1 MTEERRIVSVL
12 FADLAGAS
20 GLSEARDPE
29 DVRALQ
35 ARYYHIAREI
45 VSAHGGTLEKF
56 IGDAVMAVFGLP
68 QAHGD
73 DAQRAMSAALEI
85 RDRVRADPKLG
96 AQQTVRIGVNTGEVV
111 AARDSAAS
119 DFLITGDAVNV
130 AARLQQTAEP
140 WAILCGERT
149 ARAARD
155 RFTLGRPTEIDVK
168 GKRLPIQALPLLG
181 RAPEGMLSRFPLIGR
196 DDDLAQLELVARR
209 AFTDRRPFL
218 VSLIAPAGV
227 GKTRLVE
234 EFLQRLPGLALDAT
248 VAIAQCLPYGQ
259 RVTYWP
265 LRALLIR
272 LVGLK
277 DEAAPEAVREEIQR
291 WLHNGG
297 VESPERAADL
307 LAATIGAGE
316 PEVIDRAA
324 LFAAWRT
331 AIEVAAR
338 RTPLV
343 LVFEDLHW
351 SSDSLLDLVEFIVQ
365 PRGDTA
371 VLMIAL
377 TRPEL
382 LDRRP
387 AWGGGRRNYVAVSL
401 EPLNDDSV
409 AQLVRHMVGA
419 SASQIVERVVA
430 RAEGNPF
437 FAGEIVQS
445 IRERVLSLSDAAA
458 VEHALATLPDTIQA
472 TILARLDLLEPAE
485 RRVLQLGAVFGRA
498 FNAGGVTALGPDL
511 AADIDSLLDRLVQ
524 KDLVRPSPGD
534 SFAFRH
540 ILIRE
545 VAYHT
550 LLRAERAA
558 LHAAAARRLEARA
571 GGREDALA
579 ELIAFHF
586 REAATLTSA
595 TRSAQLD
602 AVEIRRKAVG
612 WLKRA
617 ANVAA
622 AGAATDEAARHLR
635 AAIELAATDDLPEL
649 EERLGDVSGGDA
661 GAEAYRVALRLC
673 RELGRPVDQELRV
686 LASLLIRYTRF
697 HGTVGNRPSEEEI
710 QGLRTDGRALLA
722 RARDEQ
728 AIASF
733 LIADGFYPFWRGAQ
747 TTVADIAEA
756 EASTGRGLAIADRL
770 DDPQLRSAALDALT
784 CCAQARGVWAQSRQF
799 AQQRLAFEDRLDLHE
814 RLDAHT
820 MVAWASALL
829 GDLAQAD
836 RATASALG
844 LFQSGQVHWWG
855 LHSAA
860 WRVYSLTLLGRWDE
874 ALAAAEH
881 ARKIWAEG
889 GLIPAAYTVHGF
901 MAALDVGRA
910 RHDGQIVDR
919 YRGVLD
925 EILKHF
931 AADSLFGR
939 LRPYGRGELD
949 TLEAEVVRGFG
960 TIPRARQ
967 QLVERTLSLCADLDH
982 VLLPEAI
989 RPIVDSAAAEG
1000 LTLLEAQ
1007 ARRALGIAVR
1017 DPAELT
1023 RALGLFEETRAAPY
1037 AARVRCERALLT
1049 RDQKELEAG
1058 MHVFETLGD
1067 LDQLARIE
1075 RARSQS
1081 PGASRISTTRGF

>member
-1 MTEERRIVSVL
+1 MAEERRIVTVL
-12 FADLAGAS
+12 FADVTGSTALG
-20 GLSEARDPE
+20 EIIDPE
-29 DVRALQ
+29 DVRALMT
-35 ARYYHIAREI
+35 RYYNIAREV
-45 VSAHGGTLEKF
+45 VSAHGGALEKF

-96 AQQTVRIGVNTGEVV
+96 PQLPVRIGVNTGEVV
-111 AARDSAAS
+111 ATRDSGAS

-140 WAILCGERT
+140 WTILCGERT

-155 RFTLGRPTEIDVK
+155 RFTLGPPTEIDLK
-168 GKRLPIQALPLLG
+168 GKRLPIQALRLLG
-181 RAPEGMLSRFPLIGR
+181 RAAEATPSRFPFIGR
-196 DDDLAQLELVARR
+196 DDDLAQLKLVARR

-218 VSLIAPAGV
+218 VSLIAPAGT

-234 EFLQRLPGLALDAT
+234 EFLHQLPALSPDAR
-248 VAIAQCLPYGQ
+248 VAIAQCLPYDQ

-265 LRALLIR
+265 LRAVLVR

-277 DEAAPEAVREEIQR
+277 EEAAPETMREGIR
-291 WLHNGG
+291 VWLHDRG

-338 RTPLV
+338 RSPLV

-365 PRGDTA
+365 PRGDA
-371 VLMIAL
+371 AILMIAL

-387 AWGGGRRNYVAVSL
+387 AWGGGRRNYVAMSL
-401 EPLNDDSV
+401 EPLSDDSV
-409 AQLVRHMVGA
+409 AQLARYMVGPTA
-419 SASQIVERVVA
+419 PQIVERVVT

-437 FAGEIVQS
+437 FAGEILQS
-445 IRERVLSLSDAAA
+445 IKERVLSLNDVVA
-458 VEHALATLPDTIQA
+458 VEQALATLPDTIQA
-472 TILARLDLLEPAE
+472 TILARLDLLEPSE
-485 RRVLQLGAVFGRA
+485 RRILQLGAVFGRA
-498 FNAGGVTALGPDL
+498 FRAAGIAALGPDL
-511 AADIDSLLDRLVQ
+511 AAASESLVDRLVR
-524 KDLVRPSPGD
+524 KDLIRPSAGD

-540 ILIRE
+540 MLIRE
-545 VAYHT
+545 VAYQT
-550 LLRAERAA
+550 LLRAERAH
-558 LHAAAARRLEARA
+558 LHAAAAGWLEGRA
-571 GGREDALA
+571 AGREDALA
-579 ELIAFHF
+579 ELIAYHF

-595 TRSAQLD
+595 TGTAQLD

-617 ANVAA
+617 ADVAA
-622 AGAATDEAARHLR
+622 AGAATAEAARHLR

-649 EERLGDVSGGDA
+649 HERLGDVSGGDA
-661 GAEAYRVALRLC
+661 GVEAYRVALRLC
-673 RELGRPVDQELRV
+673 RESGRPVDQELRI
-686 LASLLIRYTRF
+686 LGSLLTRYMRF
-697 HGTVGNRPSEEEI
+697 QGTVGNRPSEEEI
-710 QGLRTDGRALLA
+710 QRLRADGGALLA
-722 RARDEQ
+722 RAGDER

-733 LIADGFYPFWRGAQ
+733 LIANGFYPFWRGAQ
-747 TTVADIAEA
+747 ATVADAAEA
-756 EASTGRGLAIADRL
+756 EASAERGLAIAVRL
-770 DDPQLRSAALDALT
+770 DDPRLRSAALDGLT
-784 CCAQARGVWAQSRQF
+784 CCAQARGAWAQSRQF
-799 AQQRLAFEDRLDLHE
+799 AQERLAFEGRLDLHE
-814 RLDAHT
+814 RLDAYS

-844 LFQSGQVHWWG
+844 LFQSGQVHWWA
-855 LHSAA
+855 LHSAG
-860 WRVYSLTLLGRWDE
+860 WRAYALTLLGRWDE
-874 ALAAAEH
+874 ALVVGEH

-889 GLIPAAYTVHGF
+889 GLIPAAYCVHGF
-901 MAALDVGRA
+901 IAALDVARA
-910 RHDGQIVDR
+910 RRDSQLVDQ
-919 YRGVLD
+919 YRAVLD

-939 LRPYGRGELD
+939 LRPYGRGDLE
-949 TLEAEVVRGFG
+949 TLEAQVVRGFG

-967 QLVERTLSLCADLDH
+967 QLVERTLSLCADLDR
-982 VLLPEAI
+982 LLAPEAI
-989 RPIVDSAAAEG
+989 RPIVECAAAAG
-1000 LTLLEAQ
+1000 LKLLEAQ
-1007 ARRALGIAVR
+1007 ARRAIGIAAR
-1017 DPAELT
+1017 NTAELT
-1023 RALGLFEETRAAPY
+1023 RALEIFEETRAVPY

-1049 RDQKELEAG
+1049 GNQSELEAG
-1058 MHVFETLGD
+1058 MHVLEVLGD
-1067 LDQLARIE
+1067 LDQLARVE
-1075 RARSQS
+1075 RARGKGHGSS
-1081 PGASRISTTRGF
+1081 

>member
-1 MTEERRIVSVL
+1 MTEERRLVTVL
-12 FADLAGAS
+12 FADMAGPTVL
-20 GLSEARDPE
+20 GEARDPE

-35 ARYYHIAREI
+35 TRYYDIARE
-45 VSAHGGTLEKF
+45 VVRAHGGTLEKF

-85 RDRVRADPKLG
+85 RDRVRADPRL
-96 AQQTVRIGVNTGEVV
+96 ARQQTVRVGVNTGEVV
-111 AARDSAAS
+111 ATRDDAAG

-155 RFTLGRPTEIDVK
+155 RFALGRAIEIEVK
-168 GKRLPIQALPLLG
+168 GKRLPVQALPLLG
-181 RAPEGMLSRFPLIGR
+181 RAVEAPLSRFPLVGR

-218 VSLIAPAGV
+218 VSLIAPAGT

-234 EFLQRLPGLALDAT
+234 EFLHRLPALAPGTT
-248 VAIAQCLPYGQ
+248 VALAQCLPYGQ

-272 LVGLK
+272 LVGLRE
-277 DEAAPEAVREEIQR
+277 EAPTEAVREEIR
-291 WLHNGG
+291 AWLAERG
-297 VESPERAADL
+297 VESPERTADL

-338 RTPLV
+338 RSPLV

-365 PRGDTA
+365 PRGDAA

-387 AWGGGRRNYVAVSL
+387 AWGGGRRNYVAMSL
-401 EPLNDDSV
+401 EPLDHDAV
-409 AQLVRHMVGA
+409 AQLVRHMGG
-419 SASQIVERVVA
+419 SDTTQIVERVVA

-445 IRERVLSLSDAAA
+445 IRERVPSLHDVGA
-458 VEHALATLPDTIQA
+458 VERALATLPDTIQA

-498 FNAGGVTALGPDL
+498 FRADGIAALGPDL
-511 AADIDSLLDRLVQ
+511 AAETDSLLDRLVR
-524 KDLVRPSPGD
+524 KDLVRPAAGD

-545 VAYHT
+545 VAYQT
-550 LLRAERAA
+550 LLRAERAD
-558 LHAAAARRLEARA
+558 LHAAAAGRLEARA
-571 GGREDALA
+571 SGREDALA
-579 ELIAFHF
+579 ELIAYHF
-586 REAATLTSA
+586 REAAILTSA
-595 TRSAQLD
+595 TRAGEPE
-602 AVEIRRKAVG
+602 AVRVRRRAVG
-612 WLKRA
+612 WLTRA
-617 ANVAA
+617 ADVAA
-622 AGAATDEAARHLR
+622 AGAATAEAARHLR
-635 AAIELAATDDLPEL
+635 AAIELAATDELPEL

-661 GAEAYRVALRLC
+661 GAEAYQRALRLC
-673 RELGRPVDQELRV
+673 RELGRPADQELRV
-686 LASLLIRYTRF
+686 LGRLLTRYMRF
-697 HGTVGNRPSEEEI
+697 QGTVGNRPSAEDI
-710 QGLRTDGRALLA
+710 QRLRADGRALLA
-722 RARDEQ
+722 TARDEE
-728 AIASF
+728 AIAGF
-733 LIADGFYPFWRGAQ
+733 LIADGFYPFWRGALA
-747 TTVADIAEA
+747 TAEDIAEA

-770 DDPQLRSAALDALT
+770 GDPGLRSAALDALT
-784 CCAQARGVWAQSRQF
+784 CCAQARGAWAQSRQF

-829 GDLAQAD
+829 GDLEQVD
-836 RATASALG
+836 RATAAALA

-860 WRVYSLTLLGRWDE
+860 WRTYALTLLGRWDE
-874 ALAAAEH
+874 ALAVAEH

-889 GLIPAAYTVHGF
+889 GLIPAAYCVHGF
-901 MAALDVGRA
+901 IAALDVGRA
-910 RHDGQIVDR
+910 RHESPLVDR

-939 LRPYGRGELD
+939 LRPYARGDVEA
-949 TLEAEVVRGFG
+949 LEVDVVRGFA

-967 QLVERTLSLCADLDH
+967 HLVERTLSLCADFGRA
-982 VLLPEAI
+982 VAPEAL
-989 RPIVDSAAAEG
+989 RPIAESAAADG
-1000 LTLLEAQ
+1000 LRLLEAQ
-1007 ARRALGIAVR
+1007 ARRALGIAAR

-1023 RALGLFEETRAAPY
+1023 RALALFEETRARPY

-1049 RDQKELEAG
+1049 GDEPGLEAG
-1058 MHVFETLGD
+1058 LHALETLGD
-1067 LDQLARIE
+1067 LDQLARME
-1075 RARSQS
+1075 RAR
-1081 PGASRISTTRGF
+1081 GRGHGPA

>member
-1 MTEERRIVSVL
+1 ML
-12 FADLAGAS
+12 FADLS
-20 GLSEARDPE
+20 GSAALGEIRDPE
-29 DVRALQ
+29 DVRALL
-35 ARYYHIAREI
+35 ARYYGIAREV

-96 AQQTVRIGVNTGEVV
+96 STQAVRIGVNTGEVV
-111 AARDSAAS
+111 ATRDSAAS

-140 WAILCGERT
+140 WTIMCGERT

-155 RFTLGRPTEIDVK
+155 RFVLGHPIEVDVK
-168 GKRLPIQALPLLG
+168 GKQQPVQALPLLG
-181 RAPEGMLSRFPLIGR
+181 RAAEAALSRFPLVGR

-209 AFTDRRPFL
+209 AFGDRRPFL
-218 VSLIAPAGV
+218 VSLIAPAGT

-234 EFLQRLPGLALDAT
+234 EFLHGLPLLSPDAT

-265 LRALLIR
+265 LRALLVR

-277 DEAAPEAVREEIQR
+277 DEAAPETMREEIR
-291 WLHNGG
+291 AWLHERG
-297 VESPERAADL
+297 VESAERVADL

-316 PEVIDRAA
+316 PEVIDRPA

-331 AIEVAAR
+331 AIEVAGRQA
-338 RTPLV
+338 PLV

-351 SSDSLLDLVEFIVQ
+351 SSDSLLDLVEFIIQ
-365 PRGDTA
+365 PRGDAA

-387 AWGGGRRNYVAVSL
+387 GWGGGQRNYVAMSL
-401 EPLNDDSV
+401 EPLSDDSV
-409 AQLVRHMVGA
+409 ARLVRHVAGA
-419 SASQIVERVVA
+419 TAPQIVERVVA

-445 IRERVLSLSDAAA
+445 IRERVGSLSDVAA

-485 RRVLQLGAVFGRA
+485 RRILQLGAVFGRA
-498 FNAGGVTALGPDL
+498 FRTAEIAALGPDL
-511 AADIDSLLDRLVQ
+511 APEVDSRVDRLVQ
-524 KDLVRPSPGD
+524 KDLIRPSTGD

-545 VAYHT
+545 VAYQT
-550 LLRAERAA
+550 LLRAERAE

-579 ELIAFHF
+579 ELIAYHC
-586 REAATLTSA
+586 REAATLTSTTKPA
-595 TRSAQLD
+595 SPPAD
-602 AVEIRRKAVG
+602 EIRRKAVS

-617 ANVAA
+617 ADVAA
-622 AGAATDEAARHLR
+622 AGAATAEASRHLR
-635 AAIELAATDDLPEL
+635 AAIELAPASDLPEL
-649 EERLGDVSGGDA
+649 QERLGDVSGGDG

-673 RELGRPVDQELRV
+673 RELGRPADQELRI
-686 LASLLIRYTRF
+686 LGSLLIRYMRF
-697 HGTVGNRPSEEEI
+697 QGTVGNRPSTEEL
-710 QGLRTDGRALLA
+710 QQLRADGRGLLA
-722 RARDEQ
+722 TARDER

-733 LIADGFYPFWRGAQ
+733 LVADGFYPFWRGAQ
-747 TTVADIAEA
+747 TTAEDIAEA

-770 DDPQLRSAALDALT
+770 DDPRLRSAALDALT
-784 CCAQARGVWAQSRQF
+784 CCAQARGAWAQARRFSVE
-799 AQQRLAFEDRLDLHE
+799 RLAFEDRLDLHE
-814 RLDAHT
+814 RLDAYT

-829 GDLAQAD
+829 GDLTQAD
-836 RATASALG
+836 RATAAALG

-855 LHSAA
+855 LHSAS
-860 WRVYSLTLLGRWDE
+860 WRAYTLTLLGRWDD
-874 ALAAAEH
+874 ALRVAEH

-889 GLIPAAYTVHGF
+889 GLIPAAYCVHGF
-901 MAALDVGRA
+901 IAALDVARA
-910 RHDGQIVDR
+910 RRDGQLVDQ
-919 YRGVLD
+919 YRAVLD

-931 AADSLFGR
+931 EGDSLFGR
-939 LRPYGRGELD
+939 LRPYARGDLD
-949 TLEAEVVRGFG
+949 TLEQEVLRGFG

-967 QLVERTLSLCADLDH
+967 QLVERTLSLCADLGRARVPDT
-982 VLLPEAI
+982 L
-989 RPIVDSAAAEG
+989 RPIAESAAADG
-1000 LTLLEAQ
+1000 LNLLEAQ
-1007 ARRALGIAVR
+1007 ARRALGIAER
-1017 DPAELT
+1017 DVAELT
-1023 RALGLFEETRAAPY
+1023 RALAIFEEVRAVPY
-1037 AARVRCERALLT
+1037 AARVRCERALVT
-1049 RDQKELEAG
+1049 GDESELEAG
-1058 MHVFETLGD
+1058 MRALEALGD
-1067 LDQLARIE
+1067 LDQLARTE
-1075 RARSQS
+1075 RARGSEHR
-1081 PGASRISTTRGF
+1081 A

>member
-1 MTEERRIVSVL
+1 MAEERRLVTVL
-12 FADLAGAS
+12 FADMAGAS
-20 GLSEARDPE
+20 VLGEARDPE
-29 DVRALQ
+29 DVQALQ
-35 ARYYHIAREI
+35 TRYYNIAREV
-45 VSAHGGTLEKF
+45 VSAHGGTVEKF

-85 RDRVRADPKLG
+85 RDRVRADPKL
-96 AQQTVRIGVNTGEVV
+96 APQQTVRIGVNTGEVV
-111 AARDSAAS
+111 ATRDNASS

-140 WAILCGERT
+140 WSILCGERT

-155 RFTLGRPTEIDVK
+155 RFTLGHPTEIDVK

-181 RAPEGMLSRFPLIGR
+181 RAAEATRARFPLIGR

-218 VSLIAPAGV
+218 VSLVAPAGA

-234 EFLQRLPGLALDAT
+234 EFLHRLPALSSEAT

-272 LVGLK
+272 LVGLR
-277 DEAAPEAVREEIQR
+277 DEAAPETVREEIR
-291 WLHNGG
+291 VWLHDRG

-316 PEVIDRAA
+316 PEVIDRTA

-331 AIEVAAR
+331 AVEVAAR
-338 RTPLV
+338 RSPLV

-351 SSDSLLDLVEFIVQ
+351 SSDSLLDLVEVIVQ
-365 PRGDTA
+365 PRGDAA

-387 AWGGGRRNYVAVSL
+387 GWGGGRRNYVAMSL

-409 AQLVRHMVGA
+409 AQLVRHRIGS
-419 SASQIVERVVA
+419 SAPQIIERVVA

-445 IRERVLSLSDAAA
+445 IRERVLSLNDVAA
-458 VEHALATLPDTIQA
+458 VEHTLATLPDTIQA
-472 TILARLDLLEPAE
+472 TVLARLDLLEPPE

-498 FNAGGVTALGPDL
+498 FRADGIAALGPDL
-511 AADIDSLLDRLVQ
+511 ASQADSLLDRLVQ
-524 KDLVRPSPGD
+524 KDLIRPSAGD

-545 VAYHT
+545 VAYQT
-550 LLRAERAA
+550 LLRAERAD

-571 GGREDALA
+571 GGQEDALA
-579 ELIAFHF
+579 ELIAYHF
-586 REAATLTSA
+586 REAATLTSVTKA
-595 TRSAQLD
+595 AQLD
-602 AVEIRRKAVG
+602 VVEIRRRAVS

-617 ANVAA
+617 ADVAA
-622 AGAATDEAARHLR
+622 AGAATAEAARHLR
-635 AAIELAATDDLPEL
+635 AAIELAAPDDLPEL
-649 EERLGDVSGGDA
+649 QERLGDVSGGDE
-661 GAEAYRVALRLC
+661 GAEASRVALRLC
-673 RELGRPVDQELRV
+673 RELGRPSDQELRV
-686 LASLLIRYTRF
+686 LGSLLTRYTRF
-697 HGTVGNRPSEEEI
+697 QGTVGNRPSEEEI
-710 QGLRTDGRALLA
+710 QRLRADGRALVS

-747 TTVADIAEA
+747 ATAADIAEA
-756 EASTGRGLAIADRL
+756 EASTGRGLAIAERL
-770 DDPQLRSAALDALT
+770 DDPRLRSAALDALT
-784 CCAQARGVWAQSRQF
+784 SCAKARGAFAQSRQF

-836 RATASALG
+836 RSTASALG

-860 WRVYSLTLLGRWDE
+860 WRAYALTLLGRWDE
-874 ALAAAEH
+874 ALAVAEH
-881 ARKIWAEG
+881 ARKTWAEG
-889 GLIPAAYTVHGF
+889 GLIPAAYCVHGF
-901 MAALDVGRA
+901 IAALDVGRA
-910 RHDGQIVDR
+910 RHDTQLVDR
-919 YRGVLD
+919 YRAVLD

-939 LRPYGRGELD
+939 FRPYGREEVE
-949 TLEAEVVRGFG
+949 TLEAEVIGGFG

-967 QLVERTLSLCADLDH
+967 QLVERTLSLCSDLDRS
-982 VLLPEAI
+982 LAPEAI
-989 RPIVDSAAAEG
+989 QRIVTSAAADG
-1000 LTLLEAQ
+1000 LKLLEAQ
-1007 ARRALGIAVR
+1007 ARRALGISTR
-1017 DPAELT
+1017 DPVELT
-1023 RALGLFEETRAAPY
+1023 RALGIFEETRAVPY

-1049 RDQKELEAG
+1049 GNQSELEAG
-1058 MHVFETLGD
+1058 MHVLEALGD
-1067 LDQLARIE
+1067 LDQLARVE
-1075 RARSQS
+1075 RARGKGRSS
-1081 PGASRISTTRGF
+1081 S

>member
-1 MTEERRIVSVL
+1 MAEERRIVTVL
-12 FADLAGAS
+12 FADLAGVTRI
-20 GLSEARDPE
+20 GEARDPE

-35 ARYYHIAREI
+35 TRYYNIARE
-45 VSAHGGTLEKF
+45 VVRAHGGTVEKF
-56 IGDAVMAVFGLP
+56 VGDAVMAVFGLL

-85 RDRVRADPKLG
+85 RERVRVDSRLAPH
-96 AQQTVRIGVNTGEVV
+96 QTVRIGVNTGEVV
-111 AARDSAAS
+111 ATRDNTAS

-130 AARLQQTAEP
+130 AARLQQIAEP
-140 WAILCGERT
+140 WSILCGERT
-149 ARAARD
+149 VQAARD
-155 RFTLGRPTEIDVK
+155 RFTLGQPTAIDVK

-181 RAPEGMLSRFPLIGR
+181 RASEPTLSRFPFIGR

-209 AFTDRRPFL
+209 AFADRRPFL
-218 VSLIAPAGV
+218 VSLVAPAGA

-234 EFLQRLPGLALDAT
+234 EFLHRLPVLSPVAT
-248 VAIAQCLPYGQ
+248 VAIAQCIPYGR

-277 DEAAPEAVREEIQR
+277 DEAAPETVREEIR
-291 WLHNGG
+291 VWLHDRG

-324 LFAAWRT
+324 LFAAWRA

-338 RTPLV
+338 RSPLI

-351 SSDSLLDLVEFIVQ
+351 ASDSLLDLVEFIVQ
-365 PRGDTA
+365 PRGDAA
-371 VLMIAL
+371 VLMIVL

-387 AWGGGRRNYVAVSL
+387 GWGGGRRNYVAMSL
-401 EPLNDDSV
+401 EPLNDASV
-409 AQLVRHMVGA
+409 AQLVRSMIGP
-419 SASQIVERVVA
+419 SAPQIIERVVV

-445 IRERVLSLSDAAA
+445 IRERVASLSDVAA
-458 VEHALATLPDTIQA
+458 VEQALATLPDTIQA
-472 TILARLDLLEPAE
+472 TIQARLDLLDPEE

-498 FNAGGVTALGPDL
+498 FRADGIAALGPALSSDT
-511 AADIDSLLDRLVQ
+511 DVLLDRLVQ
-524 KDLVRPSPGD
+524 KDLIRPAAGD

-545 VAYHT
+545 VAYQT
-550 LLRAERAA
+550 LLRAERAS
-558 LHAAAARRLEARA
+558 LHAAAARGIEARA
-571 GGREDALA
+571 GGRVDVLA
-579 ELIAFHF
+579 ELIAYHF

-595 TRSAQLD
+595 TKTAQLD
-602 AVEIRRKAVG
+602 VVEIRRKAVS

-617 ANVAA
+617 ADVAA
-622 AGAATDEAARHLR
+622 AGAATAEAARHLR
-635 AAIELAATDDLPEL
+635 AALELATPDDLPEL
-649 EERLGDVSGGDA
+649 QERLGDVSGGDE
-661 GAEAYRVALRLC
+661 GAEASRIALRLC

-686 LASLLIRYTRF
+686 LGSLLARYTRF
-697 HGTVGNRPSEEEI
+697 QGTVGNRPSEEEM
-710 QGLRTDGRALLA
+710 QRLRADGRALVS

-733 LIADGFYPFWRGAQ
+733 LIADAFYPFWRGAQ
-747 TTVADIAEA
+747 ATAADIAEA
-756 EASTGRGLAIADRL
+756 EASTGRGLAIAERL
-770 DDPQLRSAALDALT
+770 DDPRLRSAALDALT
-784 CCAQARGVWAQSRQF
+784 SCAKARGAFAQSRQF
-799 AQQRLAFEDRLDLHE
+799 AQQRLAFEHRLDLHE

-836 RATASALG
+836 RSTASALG

-860 WRVYSLTLLGRWDE
+860 WRAYALTLLGRWDE
-874 ALAAAEH
+874 ALAVAEH

-889 GLIPAAYTVHGF
+889 GLIPAAYCVHGF
-901 MAALDVGRA
+901 IAALDVGRA
-910 RHDGQIVDR
+910 RHDTQLVDR
-919 YRGVLD
+919 YRAVLD

-939 LRPYGRGELD
+939 LRPYGRGDIE
-949 TLEAEVVRGFG
+949 TLEMEVIGGFG

-967 QLVERTLSLCADLDH
+967 QLVERTLSLCSDLDRS
-982 VLLPEAI
+982 LAPEVI
-989 RPIVDSAAAEG
+989 QPIVTSAAADG
-1000 LTLLEAQ
+1000 LKLLEAQ
-1007 ARRALGIAVR
+1007 ARRALGISLR
-1017 DPAELT
+1017 DSAELT
-1023 RALGLFEETRAAPY
+1023 RALALFEETAAVPY
-1037 AARVRCERALLT
+1037 AARVRCESAILT
-1049 RDQKELEAG
+1049 GNQSDLEAG
-1058 MHVFETLGD
+1058 MHVLEELGD
-1067 LDQLARIE
+1067 LDQLARVE
-1075 RARSQS
+1075 RARGRGHSSS
-1081 PGASRISTTRGF
+1081 P

>member
-1 MTEERRIVSVL
+1 MAEERRIVTVL
-12 FADLAGAS
+12 FADLTGTTALG
-20 GLSEARDPE
+20 EARDPE

-35 ARYYHIAREI
+35 TRYYNIAREV
-45 VSAHGGTLEKF
+45 VSAHGGTVEKS

-73 DAQRAMSAALEI
+73 DAQRAMSAALDI
-85 RDRVRADPKLG
+85 RDRVRADPKL
-96 AQQTVRIGVNTGEVV
+96 APQQTVRIGVNTGEVV
-111 AARDSAAS
+111 ATRDSTAS

-140 WAILCGERT
+140 WSILCGERT

-155 RFTLGRPTEIDVK
+155 RFTLGPPTEIDVK
-168 GKRLPIQALPLLG
+168 GKRLPIQTLPLLG
-181 RAPEGMLSRFPLIGR
+181 RAAEATLSRFPLIGR

-218 VSLIAPAGV
+218 VSLVAPAGA
-227 GKTRLVE
+227 GKTRLLE
-234 EFLQRLPGLALDAT
+234 EFLHRLPALSSDAT
-248 VAIAQCLPYGQ
+248 VAVAQCLPYGQ
-259 RVTYWP
+259 QVTYWP

-277 DEAAPEAVREEIQR
+277 DEAAPETVREEIR
-291 WLHNGG
+291 VWLHDRG

-316 PEVIDRAA
+316 PEVIDRTA

-331 AIEVAAR
+331 AIAVAAR
-338 RTPLV
+338 RSPLV

-351 SSDSLLDLVEFIVQ
+351 SSDSLLDLVEVIVQ
-365 PRGDTA
+365 PRGDAA

-387 AWGGGRRNYVAVSL
+387 GWGGGRRNYVAMSL

-409 AQLVRHMVGA
+409 AQLVRHRVGS
-419 SASQIVERVVA
+419 SAPQIVERVVA

-437 FAGEIVQS
+437 FAVEIVQS
-445 IRERVLSLSDAAA
+445 IRERVLSLSDVAA
-458 VEHALATLPDTIQA
+458 VEHTLATLPDTIQA
-472 TILARLDLLEPAE
+472 TILARLDLLEPEE
-485 RRVLQLGAVFGRA
+485 RRVLQLGAMFGRA
-498 FNAGGVTALGPDL
+498 FRADGIAALGPDL
-511 AADIDSLLDRLVQ
+511 ASDTDSLLDRLVQ
-524 KDLVRPSPGD
+524 KDLIRPSAGD

-545 VAYHT
+545 VAYQT
-550 LLRAERAA
+550 LLRAERAD

-579 ELIAFHF
+579 ELIAYHF
-586 REAATLTSA
+586 REAVTLTSV
-595 TRSAQLD
+595 TKTAQPD
-602 AVEIRRKAVG
+602 VVEIRRRAVS

-617 ANVAA
+617 ADVAA
-622 AGAATDEAARHLR
+622 AGAATSEAARHLR
-635 AAIELAATDDLPEL
+635 AAIELAAPDDLPEL
-649 EERLGDVSGGDA
+649 QERLGDVSGGDA
-661 GAEAYRVALRLC
+661 GAEASRVALRLC

-686 LASLLIRYTRF
+686 LGSLLTRYTRF
-697 HGTVGNRPSEEEI
+697 QGTVGNRPSEEEI
-710 QGLRTDGRALLA
+710 QRLRTDGRALVS

-747 TTVADIAEA
+747 ATMADIAEA

-770 DDPQLRSAALDALT
+770 DDPRLRSAALDALT
-784 CCAQARGVWAQSRQF
+784 CCAQARGAFAQSRQF

-814 RLDAHT
+814 RFDAHT

-860 WRVYSLTLLGRWDE
+860 WRAYALTLLGRWDE
-874 ALAAAEH
+874 ALAVAEH

-889 GLIPAAYTVHGF
+889 GLIPAAYCVHGF
-901 MAALDVGRA
+901 IAALDVGRA
-910 RHDGQIVDR
+910 RHDTQLVDR
-919 YRGVLD
+919 YRAVLD

-939 LRPYGRGELD
+939 LRPYGLGDIE
-949 TLEAEVVRGFG
+949 TLEAEVVGGFG

-967 QLVERTLSLCADLDH
+967 QLVERTLSLCCDLDRS
-982 VLLPEAI
+982 LLPEAVQ
-989 RPIVDSAAAEG
+989 RIVTSAAADG
-1000 LTLLEAQ
+1000 LKLLEAQ
-1007 ARRALGIAVR
+1007 ARRALGISMR
-1017 DPAELT
+1017 DTAELT
-1023 RALGLFEETRAAPY
+1023 RALGIFEETRAVPY

-1049 RDQKELEAG
+1049 GNQSELEAG
-1058 MHVFETLGD
+1058 MHVLEALGD
-1067 LDQLARIE
+1067 LDQLARVE
-1075 RARSQS
+1075 RAR
-1081 PGASRISTTRGF
+1081 GKDRGSS

>member
-1 MTEERRIVSVL
+1 MAEERRIVTVL
-12 FADLAGAS
+12 FADVTGSTALG
-20 GLSEARDPE
+20 EIIDPE
-29 DVRALQ
+29 DVRALMT
-35 ARYYHIAREI
+35 RYYNIAREV
-45 VSAHGGTLEKF
+45 VSAHGGALEKF

-96 AQQTVRIGVNTGEVV
+96 PQLPVRIGVNTGEVV
-111 AARDSAAS
+111 ATRDSGAS

-140 WAILCGERT
+140 WTILCGERT

-155 RFTLGRPTEIDVK
+155 RFTLGPPTEIDLK
-168 GKRLPIQALPLLG
+168 GKRLPIQALRLLG
-181 RAPEGMLSRFPLIGR
+181 RAAEATPSRFPFIGR
-196 DDDLAQLELVARR
+196 DDDLAQLKLVARR

-218 VSLIAPAGV
+218 VSLIAPAGT

-234 EFLQRLPGLALDAT
+234 EFLHQLPALSPDAR
-248 VAIAQCLPYGQ
+248 VAIAQCLPYDQ

-265 LRALLIR
+265 LRAVLVR

-277 DEAAPEAVREEIQR
+277 EEAAPETMREGIR
-291 WLHNGG
+291 VWLHDRG

-338 RTPLV
+338 RSPLV

-365 PRGDTA
+365 PRGDA
-371 VLMIAL
+371 AILMIAL

-387 AWGGGRRNYVAVSL
+387 AWGGGRRNYVAMSL
-401 EPLNDDSV
+401 EPLSDDSV
-409 AQLVRHMVGA
+409 AQLARYMVGPTA
-419 SASQIVERVVA
+419 PQIVERVVT

-437 FAGEIVQS
+437 FAGEILQS
-445 IRERVLSLSDAAA
+445 IKERVLSLNDVAA
-458 VEHALATLPDTIQA
+458 VEQALATLPDTIQA
-472 TILARLDLLEPAE
+472 TILARLDLLEPSE
-485 RRVLQLGAVFGRA
+485 RRILQLGAVFGRA
-498 FNAGGVTALGPDL
+498 FRAAGIAALGPDL
-511 AADIDSLLDRLVQ
+511 AAASESLVDRLVR
-524 KDLVRPSPGD
+524 KDLIRPSAGD

-540 ILIRE
+540 MLIRE
-545 VAYHT
+545 VAYQT
-550 LLRAERAA
+550 LLRAERAH
-558 LHAAAARRLEARA
+558 LHAAAAGWLEGRA
-571 GGREDALA
+571 AGREDALA
-579 ELIAFHF
+579 ELIAYHF

-595 TRSAQLD
+595 TGTAQLD

-617 ANVAA
+617 ADVAA
-622 AGAATDEAARHLR
+622 AGAATAEAARHLR

-649 EERLGDVSGGDA
+649 HERLGDVSGGDA
-661 GAEAYRVALRLC
+661 GVEAYRVALRLC
-673 RELGRPVDQELRV
+673 RESGRPVDQELRI
-686 LASLLIRYTRF
+686 LGSLLTRYMRF
-697 HGTVGNRPSEEEI
+697 QGTVGNRPSEEEI
-710 QGLRTDGRALLA
+710 QRLRADGGALLA
-722 RARDEQ
+722 RAGDER

-733 LIADGFYPFWRGAQ
+733 LIANGFYPFWRGAQ
-747 TTVADIAEA
+747 ATVADAAEA
-756 EASTGRGLAIADRL
+756 EASAERGLAIAVRL
-770 DDPQLRSAALDALT
+770 DDPRLRSAALDGLT
-784 CCAQARGVWAQSRQF
+784 CCAQARGAWAQSRQF
-799 AQQRLAFEDRLDLHE
+799 AQERLAFEGRLDLHE
-814 RLDAHT
+814 RLDAYS

-844 LFQSGQVHWWG
+844 LFQSGQVHWWA
-855 LHSAA
+855 LHSAG
-860 WRVYSLTLLGRWDE
+860 WRAYALTLLGRWDE
-874 ALAAAEH
+874 ALVVGEH

-889 GLIPAAYTVHGF
+889 GLIPAAYCVHGF
-901 MAALDVGRA
+901 IAALDVARA
-910 RHDGQIVDR
+910 RRDSQLVDQ
-919 YRGVLD
+919 YRAVLD

-939 LRPYGRGELD
+939 LRPYGRGDLE
-949 TLEAEVVRGFG
+949 TLEAQVVRGFG

-967 QLVERTLSLCADLDH
+967 QLVERTLSLCADLDR
-982 VLLPEAI
+982 LLAPEAI
-989 RPIVDSAAAEG
+989 RPIVECAAAAG
-1000 LTLLEAQ
+1000 LKLLEAQ
-1007 ARRALGIAVR
+1007 ARRAIGIAAR
-1017 DPAELT
+1017 NTAELT
-1023 RALGLFEETRAAPY
+1023 RALEIFEETRAVPY

-1049 RDQKELEAG
+1049 GNQSELEAG
-1058 MHVFETLGD
+1058 MHVLEVLGD
-1067 LDQLARIE
+1067 LDQLARVE
-1075 RARSQS
+1075 RARGKGHGSS
-1081 PGASRISTTRGF
+1081 

>member
-1 MTEERRIVSVL
+1 MAEERRIVTVL
-12 FADLAGAS
+12 FADMAGATVL
-20 GLSEARDPE
+20 GEARDPE

-35 ARYYHIAREI
+35 TRYYNIAREV
-45 VSAHGGTLEKF
+45 VSAHGGTVEKF

-85 RDRVRADPKLG
+85 RDRVRVDPKL
-96 AQQTVRIGVNTGEVV
+96 APQQTVRIGVNTGEVV
-111 AARDSAAS
+111 ATRDNAAS
-119 DFLITGDAVNV
+119 DFLITADAVNV

-140 WAILCGERT
+140 WSILCGERT

-181 RAPEGMLSRFPLIGR
+181 RAAEATLSRFPLIGR

-218 VSLIAPAGV
+218 VSLVAPAGA

-234 EFLQRLPGLALDAT
+234 EFLHRLPALSPDAT
-248 VAIAQCLPYGQ
+248 VAIAQCLTYGQ

-277 DEAAPEAVREEIQR
+277 DEAAPETVREEIR
-291 WLHNGG
+291 VWLHDRG

-316 PEVIDRAA
+316 PEVIDRTA

-338 RTPLV
+338 RSPLV

-351 SSDSLLDLVEFIVQ
+351 SSDSLLDLVEVIVQ
-365 PRGDTA
+365 PRGDAA

-387 AWGGGRRNYVAVSL
+387 GWGGGRRNHVAMAL
-401 EPLNDDSV
+401 EPLKDDSV
-409 AQLVRHMVGA
+409 AQLVRHMLGS
-419 SASQIVERVVA
+419 SAPQIVERVVV

-445 IRERVLSLSDAAA
+445 IRERVLSLSDVAA
-458 VEHALATLPDTIQA
+458 VEQTLATLPDTIQA
-472 TILARLDLLEPAE
+472 TILARLDLLEPQE

-498 FNAGGVTALGPDL
+498 FRADEIAALGPDL
-511 AADIDSLLDRLVQ
+511 ASDTGSLLDRLVQ
-524 KDLVRPSPGD
+524 KDLVRPSAGD

-545 VAYHT
+545 VAYQT
-550 LLRAERAA
+550 LLRAERAD
-558 LHAAAARRLEARA
+558 LHAAATRRLEARA

-579 ELIAFHF
+579 ELIAYHF
-586 REAATLTSA
+586 REAVTLTSV
-595 TRSAQLD
+595 TKSAQLD
-602 AVEIRRKAVG
+602 VVGIRRRAVS

-617 ANVAA
+617 ADVAA
-622 AGAATDEAARHLR
+622 AGAATAKAARHLR
-635 AAIELAATDDLPEL
+635 AAIELAAPDDLPEL
-649 EERLGDVSGGDA
+649 QERLGDVSGGDE
-661 GAEAYRVALRLC
+661 GAEASRVALRLC

-686 LASLLIRYTRF
+686 LGSLLTRYTRF
-697 HGTVGNRPSEEEI
+697 QGTVGNRPSEEEI
-710 QGLRTDGRALLA
+710 QRLRTDGRALVS

-747 TTVADIAEA
+747 ATVADIAEA

-770 DDPQLRSAALDALT
+770 DDPRLRSAALDALT
-784 CCAQARGVWAQSRQF
+784 SCAKARGAFAQSRQF

-836 RATASALG
+836 RATATALG

-860 WRVYSLTLLGRWDE
+860 WRAYALTLLGRWDE
-874 ALAAAEH
+874 TLAVAEH
-881 ARKIWAEG
+881 ARKIWSEG
-889 GLIPAAYTVHGF
+889 GLIPAAYCVHGF
-901 MAALDVGRA
+901 IAALDVGRA
-910 RHDGQIVDR
+910 RHDTQLVDR
-919 YRGVLD
+919 YRAVLD

-939 LRPYGRGELD
+939 LRPYGRGDIE
-949 TLEAEVVRGFG
+949 TLEAEVIEGFG

-967 QLVERTLSLCADLDH
+967 QLVERTLSLCSDLDRS
-982 VLLPEAI
+982 LAPETI
-989 RPIVDSAAAEG
+989 QRIVTSAAADG
-1000 LTLLEAQ
+1000 LKLLEAQ
-1007 ARRALGIAVR
+1007 ARRALGISMR
-1017 DPAELT
+1017 DTAELP
-1023 RALGLFEETRAAPY
+1023 RALGIFEETRAVPY

-1049 RDQKELEAG
+1049 RNQSELEAG
-1058 MHVFETLGD
+1058 MHVLEALGD
-1067 LDQLARIE
+1067 LDQLARVE
-1075 RARSQS
+1075 RARGKGHGQS
-1081 PGASRISTTRGF
+1081 

>member
-1 MTEERRIVSVL
+1 MADERRIVTVL
-12 FADLAGAS
+12 FADMAS
-20 GLSEARDPE
+20 ATLLGEARDPE

-35 ARYYHIAREI
+35 ARYYNIAREV

-56 IGDAVMAVFGLP
+56 IGDAVMAIFGLP

-85 RDRVRADPKLG
+85 RDRVRADPKLA
-96 AQQTVRIGVNTGEVV
+96 AQQRVRIGVNTGEVV
-111 AARDSAAS
+111 ATRDNAAS

-130 AARLQQTAEP
+130 AARLQQVAEP
-140 WAILCGERT
+140 WSILCGERT

-168 GKRLPIQALPLLG
+168 GKLLPIQTLPLLG
-181 RAPEGMLSRFPLIGR
+181 RAPESLLSRFPLIGR

-234 EFLQRLPGLALDAT
+234 EFLHRLPARSPEAT

-277 DEAAPEAVREEIQR
+277 EEATPEAVREEIR
-291 WLHNGG
+291 GWLHDRG

-338 RTPLV
+338 RSPLV

-365 PRGDTA
+365 PRGDAA

-419 SASQIVERVVA
+419 SVPQIVERVVA

-445 IRERVLSLSDAAA
+445 IRERVRSLSDVAA

-498 FNAGGVTALGPDL
+498 FHTAGVAALGPDL
-511 AADIDSLLDRLVQ
+511 AADIDSLLERLVQ
-524 KDLVRPSPGD
+524 KDLIRPSARD

-545 VAYHT
+545 VAYQT
-550 LLRAERAA
+550 LLRAERAD
-558 LHAAAARRLEARA
+558 LHAAAARRLEGRA

-586 REAATLTSA
+586 REAAMLTSA
-595 TRSAQLD
+595 TKSTQLD
-602 AVEIRRKAVG
+602 TVQIRRKAVG

-617 ANVAA
+617 ADVAA
-622 AGAATDEAARHLR
+622 AGAATAEAARHLR
-635 AAIELAATDDLPEL
+635 SAIELAATDDLPEL
-649 EERLGDVSGGDA
+649 QERLGDVSGGDA

-673 RELGRPVDQELRV
+673 RELGRPADQELRV
-686 LASLLIRYTRF
+686 LASLLTRYTRF
-697 HGTVGNRPSEEEI
+697 HGTVGNRPPEEEI
-710 QGLRTDGRALLA
+710 QRLRTDGRTLLA

-733 LIADGFYPFWRGAQ
+733 LIADGFYPFWRGAL
-747 TTVADIAEA
+747 TTVADVAEA

-770 DDPQLRSAALDALT
+770 DDPRLRSAALDALT
-784 CCAQARGVWAQSRQF
+784 CCAQARGAWAQSRQF

-860 WRVYSLTLLGRWDE
+860 WRAYTLTVLGRWDE
-874 ALAAAEH
+874 ALAVAEH

-889 GLIPAAYTVHGF
+889 GLIPAAYCVHGF
-901 MAALDVGRA
+901 IAALDVARA
-910 RHDGQIVDR
+910 RHDSQLVDR
-919 YRGVLD
+919 YRAVLD

-939 LRPYGRGELD
+939 LRPYGRGELE
-949 TLEAEVVRGFG
+949 TLEAEIVRGFS

-982 VLLPEAI
+982 VLAPEAI
-989 RPIVDSAAAEG
+989 RPIVESAAADG

-1007 ARRALGIAVR
+1007 GRRVLGIAVR
-1017 DPAELT
+1017 DLAELT
-1023 RALGLFEETRAAPY
+1023 RALDIFEETHAAPY

-1049 RDQKELEAG
+1049 RDQSELEAG
-1058 MHVFETLGD
+1058 MHVLETLGD
-1067 LDQLARIE
+1067 LDQLARVE
-1075 RARSQS
+1075 RARSK
-1081 PGASRISTTRGF
+1081 SRGRS

>member
-1 MTEERRIVSVL
+1 MAEERRIVTVL
-12 FADLAGAS
+12 FADLAGVTRI
-20 GLSEARDPE
+20 GEARDPE

-35 ARYYHIAREI
+35 TRYYNIARE
-45 VSAHGGTLEKF
+45 VVRAHGGTVEKF
-56 IGDAVMAVFGLP
+56 VGDAVMAVFGLL

-85 RDRVRADPKLG
+85 RERVRVDSRLAPH
-96 AQQTVRIGVNTGEVV
+96 QTVRIGVNTGEVV
-111 AARDSAAS
+111 ATRDNTAS

-130 AARLQQTAEP
+130 AARLQQIAEP
-140 WAILCGERT
+140 WSILCGERT
-149 ARAARD
+149 VQAARD
-155 RFTLGRPTEIDVK
+155 RFTLGQPTAIDVK

-181 RAPEGMLSRFPLIGR
+181 RASEPTLSRFPFIGR

-218 VSLIAPAGV
+218 VSLVAPAGA

-234 EFLQRLPGLALDAT
+234 EFLRRLPVLSPVAT
-248 VAIAQCLPYGQ
+248 VAIAQCIPYGR

-277 DEAAPEAVREEIQR
+277 DEAAPETVREEIR
-291 WLHNGG
+291 VWLHDRG

-324 LFAAWRT
+324 LFAAWRA

-338 RTPLV
+338 QSPLI

-351 SSDSLLDLVEFIVQ
+351 ASDSLLDLVEFIVQ
-365 PRGDTA
+365 PRGDAA
-371 VLMIAL
+371 VLMIVL

-387 AWGGGRRNYVAVSL
+387 GWGGGRRNYVAMSL
-401 EPLNDDSV
+401 EPLNDASV
-409 AQLVRHMVGA
+409 AQLVRSMIGP
-419 SASQIVERVVA
+419 SAPQIIERVVV

-445 IRERVLSLSDAAA
+445 IRERVASLSDVAA
-458 VEHALATLPDTIQA
+458 VEQALATLPDTIQA
-472 TILARLDLLEPAE
+472 TIQARLDLLDPEE

-498 FNAGGVTALGPDL
+498 FRADGIAALGPALSSDT
-511 AADIDSLLDRLVQ
+511 DVLLDRLVQ
-524 KDLVRPSPGD
+524 KDLIRPAAGD

-545 VAYHT
+545 VAYQT
-550 LLRAERAA
+550 LLRAERAS
-558 LHAAAARRLEARA
+558 LHAAAARGIEAHA
-571 GGREDALA
+571 GGRVDALA
-579 ELIAFHF
+579 ELIAYHF

-595 TRSAQLD
+595 TKTAQLD
-602 AVEIRRKAVG
+602 VVEIRRKAVS

-617 ANVAA
+617 ADVAA
-622 AGAATDEAARHLR
+622 AGAATAEAARHLR
-635 AAIELAATDDLPEL
+635 AALELATPDDLPEL
-649 EERLGDVSGGDA
+649 QERLGDVSGGDE
-661 GAEAYRVALRLC
+661 GAEASRIALRLC

-686 LASLLIRYTRF
+686 LGSLLARYTRF
-697 HGTVGNRPSEEEI
+697 QGTVGNRPSEEEM
-710 QGLRTDGRALLA
+710 QRLRADGRALVS

-733 LIADGFYPFWRGAQ
+733 LIADAFYPFWRGAQ
-747 TTVADIAEA
+747 ATAADIAEA
-756 EASTGRGLAIADRL
+756 EASTGRGLAIAERL
-770 DDPQLRSAALDALT
+770 DDPRLRSAALDALT
-784 CCAQARGVWAQSRQF
+784 SCAKARGAFAQSRQF
-799 AQQRLAFEDRLDLHE
+799 AQQRLAFEHRLDLHE

-836 RATASALG
+836 RSTASALG

-860 WRVYSLTLLGRWDE
+860 WRAYALTLLGRWDE
-874 ALAAAEH
+874 ALAVAEH

-889 GLIPAAYTVHGF
+889 GLIPAAYCVHGF
-901 MAALDVGRA
+901 IAALDVGRA
-910 RHDGQIVDR
+910 RHDTQLVDR
-919 YRGVLD
+919 YRAVLD

-939 LRPYGRGELD
+939 LRPYGRGDIE
-949 TLEAEVVRGFG
+949 TLEMEVIGGFG

-967 QLVERTLSLCADLDH
+967 QLVERTLSLCSDLDRS
-982 VLLPEAI
+982 LAPEAI
-989 RPIVDSAAAEG
+989 QPIVTSAAADG
-1000 LTLLEAQ
+1000 LKLLEAQ
-1007 ARRALGIAVR
+1007 ARRALGISLR
-1017 DPAELT
+1017 DSAELT
-1023 RALGLFEETRAAPY
+1023 RALALFEETAAVPY
-1037 AARVRCERALLT
+1037 AARVRCESAILT
-1049 RDQKELEAG
+1049 GNQSDLEAG
-1058 MHVFETLGD
+1058 MHVLEELGD
-1067 LDQLARIE
+1067 LDQLARVE
-1075 RARSQS
+1075 RARGRGHSSS
-1081 PGASRISTTRGF
+1081 P

>member
-1 MTEERRIVSVL
+1 MAEERRIVTVL
-12 FADLAGAS
+12 FADLAGATRL
-20 GLSEARDPE
+20 GEARDPE

-35 ARYYHIAREI
+35 TRYYNIARD
-45 VSAHGGTLEKF
+45 VVGVHGGTVEKF
-56 IGDAVMAVFGLP
+56 VGDAVMAVFGLP

-85 RDRVRADPKLG
+85 RDRVRTDSRLAPH
-96 AQQTVRIGVNTGEVV
+96 QTVRIGVNTGEVV
-111 AARDSAAS
+111 ATRDSAAS

-130 AARLQQTAEP
+130 AARLQQAAEP
-140 WAILCGERT
+140 WSILCGERT
-149 ARAARD
+149 VQAARD
-155 RFTLGRPTEIDVK
+155 RFTLGQPTGIEVK

-181 RAPEGMLSRFPLIGR
+181 RSSEPTLSRFPFIGR

-218 VSLIAPAGV
+218 VSLVAPAGA

-234 EFLQRLPGLALDAT
+234 EFLRRLPGLSSEAT
-248 VAIAQCLPYGQ
+248 VAIAQCIPYGQ

-277 DEAAPEAVREEIQR
+277 DEAAPETVREAIR
-291 WLHNGG
+291 LWLHDRG

-324 LFAAWRT
+324 LFAAWRV

-338 RTPLV
+338 RSPLV

-351 SSDSLLDLVEFIVQ
+351 SSESLLDLVEFIVQ
-365 PRGDTA
+365 PRGDAA
-371 VLMIAL
+371 VLMVVL

-387 AWGGGRRNYVAVSL
+387 AWGGGRRNYVAMSL
-401 EPLNDDSV
+401 EPLNDDFV
-409 AQLVRHMVGA
+409 AQLVRSMVGP
-419 SASQIVERVVA
+419 SASQIVERVVT

-445 IRERVLSLSDAAA
+445 IRERVGSLSDVAG
-458 VEHALATLPDTIQA
+458 VERAIATLPDTIQA
-472 TILARLDLLEPAE
+472 TIQARLDLLDPEE

-498 FNAGGVTALGPDL
+498 FRADGIAGLGADL
-511 AADIDSLLDRLVQ
+511 AWDIGSLMDRLVQ
-524 KDLVRPSPGD
+524 KDLIRPAAGD

-545 VAYHT
+545 VAYQT
-550 LLRAERAA
+550 LLRAERAD
-558 LHAAAARRLEARA
+558 LHAAAARGIEARA
-571 GGREDALA
+571 AGREDALA

-586 REAATLTSA
+586 REAATITSA
-595 TRSAQLD
+595 TKAAQLS
-602 AVEIRRKAVG
+602 AVEIRRKAVS
-612 WLKRA
+612 WLRRA
-617 ANVAA
+617 ADVAA
-622 AGAATDEAARHLR
+622 AGAATAEAARHLR
-635 AAIELAATDDLPEL
+635 AAIELAAPDDLPEL
-649 EERLGDVSGGDA
+649 QERLGDVSGGDE
-661 GAEAYRVALRLC
+661 GAEASRLALRLC

-686 LASLLIRYTRF
+686 LGSLLARYTRF
-697 HGTVGNRPSEEEI
+697 QGTVGKRPSEEEM
-710 QGLRTDGRALLA
+710 QRLRADGRALVS

-747 TTVADIAEA
+747 ATAADIAEA
-756 EASTGRGLAIADRL
+756 EASTGRGLAIAERL
-770 DDPQLRSAALDALT
+770 DDPRLRSAALDALT
-784 CCAQARGVWAQSRQF
+784 SCAKARGAFAQSRQF
-799 AQQRLAFEDRLDLHE
+799 AQQRLAFEHRLDLHE

-829 GDLAQAD
+829 GDLAHAD
-836 RATASALG
+836 RSTASALG

-860 WRVYSLTLLGRWDE
+860 WRAYALTLLGRWDE
-874 ALAAAEH
+874 ALAVAEH

-889 GLIPAAYTVHGF
+889 GLIPAAYCVHGF
-901 MAALDVGRA
+901 IAALDVGRA
-910 RHDGQIVDR
+910 RHDTLLVDR
-919 YRGVLD
+919 YRAVLD

-931 AADSLFGR
+931 AADSIFGR
-939 LRPYGRGELD
+939 LRPYGRGD
-949 TLEAEVVRGFG
+949 IATLEAEVVGGFG

-967 QLVERTLSLCADLDH
+967 QLVERTLSLCSDSDRSLA
-982 VLLPEAI
+982 PEALQ
-989 RPIVDSAAAEG
+989 PIVTSAAADG
-1000 LTLLEAQ
+1000 LKLLEAQ
-1007 ARRALGIAVR
+1007 ARRALGLSRR

-1023 RALGLFEETRAAPY
+1023 CALALFEETGATPY
-1037 AARVRCERALLT
+1037 TARVRCERALL
-1049 RDQKELEAG
+1049 DGNQSELEAG
-1058 MHVFETLGD
+1058 MHILEALGD
-1067 LDQLARIE
+1067 LDQLARVE
-1075 RARSQS
+1075 L
-1081 PGASRISTTRGF
+1081 TRGRGATT

>member
-1 MTEERRIVSVL
+1 MAEERRIVTVL
-12 FADLAGAS
+12 FADMARTTRLG
-20 GLSEARDPE
+20 EARDPE

-35 ARYYHIAREI
+35 TRYYNIAREV
-45 VSAHGGTLEKF
+45 VSAHGGTVEKF

-73 DAQRAMSAALEI
+73 DAQRAMSTALEI
-85 RDRVRADPKLG
+85 RDRVRVDSRLAPH
-96 AQQTVRIGVNTGEVV
+96 QTVRIGVNTGEVV
-111 AARDSAAS
+111 ATRDTTAS

-130 AARLQQTAEP
+130 AARLQQIAEP
-140 WAILCGERT
+140 WSILCGERT
-149 ARAARD
+149 VQAARD
-155 RFTLGRPTEIDVK
+155 RFTLGHPTEIEVK

-181 RAPEGMLSRFPLIGR
+181 RAAEPALSRFPFIGR

-209 AFTDRRPFL
+209 AFTDRRAFL
-218 VSLIAPAGV
+218 VSLVAPAGA

-234 EFLQRLPGLALDAT
+234 EFLHRLPALSPDAT
-248 VAIAQCLPYGQ
+248 VAIAQCIPYGQ

-277 DEAAPEAVREEIQR
+277 DEAAPETVREEIR
-291 WLHNGG
+291 VWLHDGG

-324 LFAAWRT
+324 LFAAWRA

-338 RTPLV
+338 RSPLV

-351 SSDSLLDLVEFIVQ
+351 SSESLLDLVEFIVQ
-365 PRGDTA
+365 PRGEAA
-371 VLMIAL
+371 VLMIVL

-387 AWGGGRRNYVAVSL
+387 GWGGGRRNYVAMSL
-401 EPLNDDSV
+401 EPLNDDSI
-409 AQLVRHMVGA
+409 AQLVRSMVGP
-419 SASQIVERVVA
+419 SAPQIIERVVV
-430 RAEGNPF
+430 RAVGNPF

-445 IRERVLSLSDAAA
+445 IRERVVSLSDVAA
-458 VEHALATLPDTIQA
+458 VEQALARLPDTIQA
-472 TILARLDLLEPAE
+472 TIQARLDLLGAEE

-498 FNAGGVTALGPDL
+498 FRADGIAALGPDL
-511 AADIDSLLDRLVQ
+511 ASDTASLLDSLVQ
-524 KDLVRPSPGD
+524 KDLIRPSAGD

-545 VAYHT
+545 VAYQT
-550 LLRAERAA
+550 LLRAERAD
-558 LHAAAARRLEARA
+558 LHAAAARGIEARA

-579 ELIAFHF
+579 ELIAYHF

-595 TRSAQLD
+595 TRTAQLD
-602 AVEIRRKAVG
+602 VVEIRRRAVS
-612 WLKRA
+612 WLQRA
-617 ANVAA
+617 ADVAA
-622 AGAATDEAARHLR
+622 AGAATAEAARHLR
-635 AAIELAATDDLPEL
+635 AAIELAGPDDLPEL
-649 EERLGDVSGGDA
+649 QERLGDVSGGDE
-661 GAEAYRVALRLC
+661 GAEASRVALRLC

-686 LASLLIRYTRF
+686 LGSLLTRYTRF
-697 HGTVGNRPSEEEI
+697 QGTVGNRPSEEEI
-710 QGLRTDGRALLA
+710 QRLRADGRALVS

-747 TTVADIAEA
+747 ATAPDIAEA
-756 EASTGRGLAIADRL
+756 EASAGRGLAIAERL
-770 DDPQLRSAALDALT
+770 DDPRLRSAALDALT
-784 CCAQARGVWAQSRQF
+784 SCAKARGAFAQSRQF
-799 AQQRLAFEDRLDLHE
+799 AQQRLTFEDRLDLHE

-836 RATASALG
+836 RSTASALG

-860 WRVYSLTLLGRWDE
+860 WRAYALTLLGRWDE
-874 ALAAAEH
+874 ALAVAEH

-889 GLIPAAYTVHGF
+889 GLIPAAYCVHGF
-901 MAALDVGRA
+901 IAALDIGRA
-910 RHDGQIVDR
+910 RHDTQLVDR
-919 YRGVLD
+919 YRAVLD

-939 LRPYGRGELD
+939 LRPYGRGDIEM
-949 TLEAEVVRGFG
+949 LEAEVVGGFD

-967 QLVERTLSLCADLDH
+967 QLVERTLSLCSDLDRS
-982 VLLPEAI
+982 LAPEAI
-989 RPIVDSAAAEG
+989 QRIVSSAAADG
-1000 LTLLEAQ
+1000 LKLLEAQ
-1007 ARRALGIAVR
+1007 ARRALGISRR
-1017 DPAELT
+1017 DTAELT
-1023 RALGLFEETRAAPY
+1023 RALELFEEARAVPY

-1049 RDQKELEAG
+1049 RDQSELEAG
-1058 MHVFETLGD
+1058 MHVLEAMGD
-1067 LDQLARIE
+1067 LDQLARVE
-1075 RARSQS
+1075 RARGSGHGS
-1081 PGASRISTTRGF
+1081 S